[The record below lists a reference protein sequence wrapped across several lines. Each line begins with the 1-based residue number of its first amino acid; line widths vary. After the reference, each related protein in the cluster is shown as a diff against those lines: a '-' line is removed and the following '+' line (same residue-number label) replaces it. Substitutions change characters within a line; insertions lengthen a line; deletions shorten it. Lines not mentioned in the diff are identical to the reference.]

1 MRKPKYDD
9 KVIKMLRSSPLKA
22 AYIAKTLSLRP
33 GTMYKVLD
41 RLIETG
47 AVVKNGF
54 FYSAATTENQVSPGK
69 EAVLNTLVDKFVNKA
84 PSSSV
89 HTLTP
94 YDRLISLTQHQLKEV
109 EEELSQVRPRFL
121 ALVDV
126 QKRLSAILHAG
137 RAE

>member
-9 KVIKMLRSSPLKA
+9 KVINLLNKAPLKA

-33 GTMYKVLD
+33 GTMYKVLE
-41 RLIETG
+41 RLVSTG
-47 AVVKNGF
+47 VVVKNGVL
-54 FYSAATTENQVSPGK
+54 YSLVSTKDQVSPGK
-69 EAVLNTLVDKFVNKA
+69 KVVLKTLIDEFIDKT
-84 PSSSV
+84 PRTPI
-89 HTLTP
+89 HIPTP
-94 YDRLISLTQHQLKEV
+94 YDRLISLTQQQLKEV

-121 ALVDV
+121 ALLDV

>member
-9 KVIKMLRSSPLKA
+9 KVINLLNKAPLKA

-33 GTMYKVLD
+33 GTMYKVLE
-41 RLIETG
+41 RLVSTG
-47 AVVKNGF
+47 AVVKNGVL
-54 FYSAATTENQVSPGK
+54 YSLVSTKDQVSPGK
-69 EAVLNTLVDKFVNKA
+69 KVVLNTLVDEFVNKA

-121 ALVDV
+121 ALLDV
-126 QKRLSAILHAG
+126 QKRLSSILHAG